1 MQLKNNR
8 KGSVQLMY
16 PITKNGKADVDFV
29 HIPAGATV
37 ELDDKI
43 FEALCKPL
51 TTINEMEMREEE
63 IESEVPVQ
71 MDKKNVRI
79 KEFYETGK
87 TKVVNLFKEQ
97 IKAGD
102 FTVVSRA
109 AVTKEAM
116 LKVISQAGIDASKM
130 TDEQVVAL
138 YDKLA

>member
-16 PITKNGKADVDFV
+16 PVTKNGKPDVDFV

-37 ELDDKI
+37 ELDDAI

-51 TTINEMEMREEE
+51 TTVSVMEMKEVE
-63 IESEVPVQ
+63 IEGEVPVQ
-71 MDKKNVRI
+71 MDKKNVLI

-102 FTVVSRA
+102 FTIVSRA

-116 LKVISQAGIDASKM
+116 LKVISQAGVDTSKM
-130 TDEQVVAL
+130 TDEQIVTL